1 MIFIGTFPA
10 PWPGSVRRYTSI
22 TEQLIDHRSQLSGV
36 AAIYNRYDYLKEVR
50 EALEMYEAHV
60 FGVVVQ

>member
-1 MIFIGTFPA
+1 MARLGA
-10 PWPGSVRRYTSI
+10 PLHI